1 MADGAHDFPTLESES
16 GITPSE
22 REEIRTHIEKVAT
35 ENRIP
40 VEAAQ
45 FSLPQ
50 ARRGVLMPTIV
61 NAAAVLAVLVA
72 ALVLT
77 LVFRHGERRL
87 ETQATQYASVEG
99 RLIRELRA
107 ESDQQMSSKQ
117 KEIDEV
123 RQKLRD
129 LEQQQQT
136 LEQTFND
143 KLRQKEAEFK
153 ALLKQEVEAERARLL
168 SRGLGQAE
176 LDRQMQKYEAERR
189 TYYERQLADYRKQLE
204 AQKRQV
210 QADIDRLRSEYTAR
224 LDQLQKEQ
232 RQIVADYQ
240 QRESNLRVQLEQ
252 KTQVMERLR
261 TQNIADLEAAQ
272 RELARLTQVSE
283 RTTSVENQIDGLTVR
298 IRDAL
303 VAADT
308 AGALTRV
315 HDLQGYLR
323 QDAVRN
329 ASGLGG
335 RIRTE
340 TFFLNQ
346 LESTLNEQLK
356 SEASAGSQSLT
367 SELELLGR
375 IRDLSKSA
383 TAARTDEARLEA
395 YRGIL
400 SAMPEVK
407 TASDAVTLDAAKTA
421 VDTEREAFSAELQ
434 SALTE
439 QAANASASQQAV
451 STTAGKQI
459 SDLMQ
464 KLSLLDASSREQNAR
479 MLASL
484 AARARTTPQNLD
496 RRIDDLNGT
505 EDQLNAIRAA
515 FATYVK
521 QDQAARAANPADAM
535 TASRQELNKFLRDE
549 AVRRIF
555 SDMADRVNALYT
567 ATQTAGSSAALA
579 NASEII
585 ADVAKQPTLKAGR
598 QLLEYELGS
607 VKDDAQLK
615 AMLTAIDDILAKAQA
630 AGAP

>member
-45 FSLPQ
+45 FSLPE
-50 ARRGVLMPTIV
+50 ARRGVLLPTIV
-61 NAAAVLAVLVA
+61 NAAAILAVLLA
-72 ALVLT
+72 ALVLS
-77 LVFRHGERRL
+77 LVFRHGEQRL
-87 ETQATQYASVEG
+87 QTQATQYASVEG
-99 RLIRELRA
+99 RLIRELRS
-107 ESDQQMSSKQ
+107 ESDQQMSNKQ

-123 RQKLRD
+123 RQKLKD

-143 KLRQKEAEFK
+143 KLRQKEEEFK
-153 ALLKQEVEAERARLL
+153 TQLKQEVQAERERLL
-168 SRGLGQAE
+168 SQGVGKAD
-176 LDRQMQKYEAERR
+176 LDRQMAKYEAERR
-189 TYYERQLADYRKQLE
+189 SFYERQLADYRKQLE
-204 AQKRQV
+204 SQKRQV
-210 QADIDRLRSEYTAR
+210 QADIDRLRSEYSTR

-232 RQIVADYQ
+232 RQIVADFQ

-261 TQNIADLEAAQ
+261 TQNVADLEAAQ
-272 RELARLTQVSE
+272 RELARLTQASE
-283 RTTSVENQIDGLTVR
+283 KTTSVENQIDGLTVR

-308 AGALTRV
+308 AEALNRV

-323 QDAVRN
+323 QDGVRN
-329 ASGLGG
+329 ASGLSG

-346 LESTLNEQLK
+346 LESTLNDQLK
-356 SEASAGSQSLT
+356 TQASASAQSLT
-367 SELELLGR
+367 SELELLGQ
-375 IRDLSKSA
+375 IRDLSK
-383 TAARTDEARLEA
+383 TAAAAKTDDAKLAA
-395 YRGIL
+395 YKGIV
-400 SAMPEVK
+400 STMPEVK
-407 TASDAVTLDAAKTA
+407 TASDALSLDAAKTA
-421 VDTEREAFSAELQ
+421 VDAEREAFQTELQ
-434 SALTE
+434 NALNT
-439 QAANASASQQAV
+439 QAASASATQQAM

-464 KLSLLDASSREQNAR
+464 KLSQLDASSREQNTR
-479 MLASL
+479 MIASL

-496 RRIDDLNGT
+496 KRIDDLNGT

-521 QDQAARAANPADAM
+521 QDQAAKAANPADPM
-535 TASRQELNKFLRDE
+535 TASRQELNKFLREE
-549 AVRRIF
+549 AIRRIF
-555 SDMADRVNALYT
+555 ADMADRVNALYT
-567 ATQTAGSSAALA
+567 ATQSAGSSAALA
-579 NASEII
+579 NASDIV
-585 ADVAKQPTLKAGR
+585 ASVAKQPTVKAGR
-598 QLLEYELGS
+598 QLLQYELGTAG
-607 VKDDAQLK
+607 DDAQLK